1 MLQQIVLRN
10 DKLTKRK
17 EVNKMII
24 TYDEFEKVDI
34 RVGKITEVLDF
45 PEARK
50 PAYKLTI
57 DFGEEIGIKHS
68 SGQFTKY
75 YKKEDLLGKLI
86 LGVVNLPIKQIG
98 PFLSESLT
106 LGVPDSE
113 GSPILVLPE
122 NTHAVIGGKL
132 F

>member
-1 MLQQIVLRN
+1 
-10 DKLTKRK
+10 
-17 EVNKMII
+17 MI
-24 TYDEFEKVDI
+24 TFDDFEKVDI
-34 RVGKITEVLDF
+34 RVGKIIKVEDF

-57 DFGEEIGIKHS
+57 DFGPEIGIKHS

-75 YKKEDLLGKLI
+75 YTQEDLLGKLI
-86 LGVVNLPIKQIG
+86 LGVVNFPVKQIG

-106 LGVPDSE
+106 LGVPDAT
-113 GSPILVLPE
+113 GAPILVLPE
-122 NTHAVIGGKL
+122 NTNAIIGGKL